1 MKFMSE
7 TKTQHQFPISN
18 ILRYVFLKGKRECT
32 VDAIEKFAF
41 KIVVTEYKKPLHYL
55 DFPLLV
61 SSTTVCYYF
70 VNDRKYIPLNFVMHL

>member
-1 MKFMSE
+1 MSE

-55 DFPLLV
+55 DFPLHV
-61 SSTTVCYYF
+61 SSLCVY
-70 VNDRKYIPLNFVMHL
+70 PLFFYTEPDQFQILQ